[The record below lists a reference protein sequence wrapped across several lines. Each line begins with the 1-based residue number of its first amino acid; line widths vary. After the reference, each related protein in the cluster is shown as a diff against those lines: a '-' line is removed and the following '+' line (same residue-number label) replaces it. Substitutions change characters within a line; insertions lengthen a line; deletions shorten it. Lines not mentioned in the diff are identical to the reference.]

1 MGATTSDKSL
11 WNPPTMRA
19 NMLILAAAVLMVVAI
34 AAPMPAE
41 FLDDVVGTIAKI
53 ERRSVEP
60 EGAYQPEEVSAEAMD
75 SGFEEA
81 DPIDSMTGMMLLQIP
96 ETPEASFVQETR
108 HHHRHKSRHHH
119 RHKSRRHHRHKSR
132 KSRKSRRKRRLDEK
146 AKEKLA
152 ASDDQAWRDM
162 SDHSHYGMKPAKQ
175 GPKKRKNFPWTSC
188 VMHCMAGEGGGAAYT
203 KSPERVEHPN
213 ADHCL
218 RACESGTER
227 VHGDGKGK
235 PKPPAKRR
243 L

>member
-1 MGATTSDKSL
+1 MGAQQATHSL

-19 NMLILAAAVLMVVAI
+19 NMLILAAAVLTVVAI

-96 ETPEASFVQETR
+96 ETPEASFVQE
-108 HHHRHKSRHHH
+108 
-119 RHKSRRHHRHKSR
+119 SRRHHRRKKSR

-152 ASDDQAWRDM
+152 ASD
-162 SDHSHYGMKPAKQ
+162 
-175 GPKKRKNFPWTSC
+175 
-188 VMHCMAGEGGGAAYT
+188 
-203 KSPERVEHPN
+203 
-213 ADHCL
+213 
-218 RACESGTER
+218 
-227 VHGDGKGK
+227 
-235 PKPPAKRR
+235 
-243 L
+243 

>member
-1 MGATTSDKSL
+1 MGATTSVQSL
-11 WNPPTMRA
+11 WNPPIMRA
-19 NMLILAAAVLMVVAI
+19 NMLIL

-96 ETPEASFVQETR
+96 ETPEASFVQE
-108 HHHRHKSRHHH
+108 
-119 RHKSRRHHRHKSR
+119 SRRHHRRKKSR

-152 ASDDQAWRDM
+152 ASD
-162 SDHSHYGMKPAKQ
+162 
-175 GPKKRKNFPWTSC
+175 
-188 VMHCMAGEGGGAAYT
+188 
-203 KSPERVEHPN
+203 
-213 ADHCL
+213 
-218 RACESGTER
+218 
-227 VHGDGKGK
+227 
-235 PKPPAKRR
+235 
-243 L
+243 

>member
-1 MGATTSDKSL
+1 MGATTSVQSL
-11 WNPPTMRA
+11 WNPPIMRA
-19 NMLILAAAVLMVVAI
+19 NMLIL

-108 HHHRHKSRHHH
+108 HHHRR
-119 RHKSRRHHRHKSR
+119 KSRRHHRHKKSR